1 MEILHS
7 DLRDTIGPRL
17 KGKMQQKQRSW
28 MLVSSWRR
36 RDKNQ
41 NPNKRHRMLLSPQIS
56 DAVYRQVLCHTTGQ
70 YRELV
75 EACEARRAP
84 LDARL
89 RTDMDQIVTS
99 KEHVTNK
106 IRGGKRAFP
115 CVLCF
120 HRGPERGEV
129 PRLWQHHKI
138 LPIFGPHAGLSTHLQ
153 FSYAAQQ
160 QNVKGLCTSS
170 KQYSDEWPFMQ
181 IVVLNRCSELL

>member
-1 MEILHS
+1 M
-7 DLRDTIGPRL
+7 
-17 KGKMQQKQRSW
+17 
-28 MLVSSWRR
+28 V
-36 RDKNQ
+36 
-41 NPNKRHRMLLSPQIS
+41 LSPQIS

-75 EACEARRAP
+75 EACEARRVP

-89 RTDMDQIVTS
+89 RTDMDQIITS

-120 HRGPERGEV
+120 YRGPERGKYLARV
-129 PRLWQHHKI
+129 GQHHKI
-138 LPIFGPHAGLSTHLQ
+138 SPIFGPHAGLSTHLQ
-153 FSYAAQQ
+153 FSYAAEQ

-170 KQYSDEWPFMQ
+170 KNYSDE
-181 IVVLNRCSELL
+181 